1 MALVRGGVIVIL
13 AALIVACGSGGA
25 SPTPAASPTGA
36 ATATASAAATAT
48 GAPPPTEAPTGSPV
62 GAVCDN
68 LPADAEGDLLATIC
82 ERGTILV
89 STDPNYAPQ
98 SFLNPDGTF
107 EGFDIDVANA
117 IGERLGVDVQFETPS
132 FDAVVAGSWSGRW
145 DISVG
150 SVTVT
155 EARLEI
161 LDFTQAY
168 YYTPAQMAVTDDS
181 GITSLDALAGQ
192 PICVGSSTTY
202 QQWIEG
208 ELLLVGSPEPATP
221 PEGATAFPLDT
232 DQLCAQA
239 IASGRDDFEAF
250 LSSSTTVQAAINEE
264 TPIVTVGDPVFFE
277 ALAVAVDKSDADHD
291 ALLAA
296 LDEIIGA
303 MHEDGTLSQSSMT
316 WFDGLDLTVA
326 Q

>member
-1 MALVRGGVIVIL
+1 
-13 AALIVACGSGGA
+13 
-25 SPTPAASPTGA
+25 
-36 ATATASAAATAT
+36 
-48 GAPPPTEAPTGSPV
+48 
-62 GAVCDN
+62 VCDN
-68 LPADAEGDLLATIC
+68 LPADAEGDLLAAIC
-82 ERGTILV
+82 ERGTLLV

-107 EGFDIDVANA
+107 EGFDIDVANE

-132 FDAVVAGSWSGRW
+132 FDAVVAGGWSGRW

-155 EARLEI
+155 EPRQEI

-181 GITSLDALAGQ
+181 GITSLDALADQ

-208 ELLLVGSPEPATP
+208 TLALVGSPEPATP
-221 PEGATAFPLDT
+221 PAGATAFPLDT

-250 LSSSTTVQAAINEE
+250 LSSSTTVQAAIDAG
-264 TPIVTVGDPVFFE
+264 TPLVTVGDPVFYE
-277 ALAVAVDKSDADHD
+277 ALAVAVDKSDEDHD

-296 LDEIIGA
+296 LEDIVAA
-303 MHEDGTLSQSSMT
+303 MHDDGTLSASSME
-316 WFDGLDLTVA
+316 WFSGLDLTVTE
-326 Q
+326 

>member
-1 MALVRGGVIVIL
+1 MAKSRVGVLAVLALFVI
-13 AALIVACGSGGA
+13 ACGGA
-25 SPTPAASPTGA
+25 GATPTPAASPTGA
-36 ATATASAAATAT
+36 ATPTAAASATAAT
-48 GAPPPTEAPTGSPV
+48 SPSEGPA

-98 SFLNPDGTF
+98 SFLNPDGEF
-107 EGFDIDVANA
+107 EGFDIDTANA

-155 EARLEI
+155 EARQSI

-168 YYTPAQMAVTDDS
+168 YYTPAQMAVTDDL
-181 GITSLDALAGQ
+181 GITSLDALAGA
-192 PICVGSSTTY
+192 PICVGLSTTY

-208 ELLLVGSPEPATP
+208 ELALVGSPEPATP
-221 PEGATAFPLDT
+221 PDGATAFPLET
-232 DQLCAQA
+232 DQLCAQS
-239 IASGRDDFEAF
+239 IASGRDDFQAW

-264 TPIVTVGDPVFFE
+264 TPIVTVGDPVFYE
-277 ALAVAVDKSDADHD
+277 ALAVAVDKSDEDHD

-296 LDEIIGA
+296 LEEIVGA
-303 MHEDGTLSQSSMT
+303 MHEDGTLSESSMS
-316 WFDGLDLTVA
+316 WFDGLDLTVS